1 MSVRLIARELYRL
14 IGLMEKLKKE
24 IETAPPAARQEL
36 KDQLRKA
43 QAERDYLRRALDG
56 GKDRV

>member
-14 IGLMEKLKKE
+14 ISFIERLKKE
-24 IETAPPAARQEL
+24 IETAPPAKRQEL
-36 KDQLRKA
+36 TDQLRKA
-43 QAERDYLRRALDG
+43 LAERDYLRRALDG